1 MSSFTIAEKNEK
13 FFIEKLNRIIAE
25 AIDHG
30 GDNGGAYYTNRDRL
44 IRAMR
49 DLLKW
54 TGMDKTV
61 GIMDDGEVPRFFLK
75 RHILP
80 DE

>member
-25 AIDHG
+25 AIYHG
-30 GDNGGAYYTNRDRL
+30 GDAGGAYYTNRDDL
-44 IRAMR
+44 IHAIR
-49 DLLKW
+49 DLLRW
-54 TGMDKTV
+54 TGMHETV
-61 GIMDDGEVPRFFLK
+61 GIMDDGMVPQLFLK